1 MRKSTERPLRGA
13 GASPLAARAILVA
26 GSSCDEVGSGP
37 PASCVASWGAGG
49 VGGRHIRLIR
59 RGLRRKS
66 NPHEEVCSCHFFRNE
81 NANSLQTRE
90 KLSHP
95 GSSKK
100 LFTTRRCVSFVSLAN
115 LTLNFERPDLVQEMG
130 PLYTQGEGKVDA
142 SRPFGKRAKL

>member
-13 GASPLAARAILVA
+13 GASPLAAPAVLVA
-26 GSSCDEVGSGP
+26 GSSRDEVGSGA
-37 PASCVASWGAGG
+37 PASCVASWG
-49 VGGRHIRLIR
+49 VGGSGGHIRLIR
-59 RGLRRKS
+59 RGLHRRS
-66 NPHEEVCSCHFFRNE
+66 NPHEEVCACHFFRNE

-115 LTLNFERPDLVQEMG
+115 STLNFERPDLVQEMG

>member
-1 MRKSTERPLRGA
+1 MP
-13 GASPLAARAILVA
+13 ARACSLPLPSLSPGVRGMRSA
-26 GSSCDEVGSGP
+26 RGRLP
-37 PASCVASWGAGG
+37 PAWPPGARAGG
-49 VGGRHIRLIR
+49 GHIRLIR
-59 RGLRRKS
+59 RGLHRRS
-66 NPHEEVCSCHFFRNE
+66 NPHEEVCACHFFRNE

-115 LTLNFERPDLVQEMG
+115 STLNFERPDLVQEMG